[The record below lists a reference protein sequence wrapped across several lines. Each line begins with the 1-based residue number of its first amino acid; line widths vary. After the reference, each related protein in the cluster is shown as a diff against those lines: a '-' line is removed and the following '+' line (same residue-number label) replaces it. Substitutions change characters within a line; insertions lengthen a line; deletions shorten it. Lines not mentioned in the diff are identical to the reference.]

1 MQSDTKEKENLN
13 EEVIFKAYSKNDRY
27 SGYAEEEKNPATMF
41 DLTKYGKTYA
51 YIRTHVD
58 TLNKTSTELS
68 IDSMSQ
74 FNYEFNQNDVDVF
87 EATEYV
93 HATLDDSLDRTDE
106 EVSLTSG
113 EKQELYSVKRGKSVL
128 YDSFRI
134 WRELSL
140 LENAVLL
147 NRLTRSS
154 IVRTVSVEV
163 GDMEKNSVKGLLAR
177 IKNLIE
183 QKSAISV
190 GNSIREYT
198 NPGPMENV
206 IYVPTHDGKGTIST
220 SQIGGD
226 AGVSDNSLGDL
237 EYWKTKLFS
246 ALGIPKQYLGCFR
259 GDTKIL
265 LLNGEKLPIS
275 ELYENKDNYIGKGIM
290 ACNEDGSLEP
300 TTITNIM
307 LTKPSTDFLRIWLDN
322 GEYVDVTPD
331 HRMMLRD
338 GTFIF
343 AEDLDIGDSLMPY
356 YDKIVEGRR
365 YVLDNKQGKYKPQY
379 RVVAESIYDLPKGC
393 GLQVHHHDHK
403 KINDDFDNLI
413 PLTIAEHYNEHK
425 AELSKSA
432 SEGLV
437 RKYGGPFN
445 TNKSIANDGIEQH
458 YFENDADLPDGYAW
472 GGLPRSEECRKH
484 ISDAT
489 KGVPKA
495 YKTRAFTKSD
505 IEKGA
510 ATKAK
515 RQALGLYDETN
526 KESRRKYREWAA
538 NNRDVLSNIQKNR
551 HPENRRTREC
561 YVRCLGCGKIEK
573 IECNGDWYNEYMHED
588 RFWFCCKDCAKING
602 HGKLNRSYKLL
613 KDVADFDYDEYD
625 RLRWSRE
632 YGRPD
637 TYFKGDTLKEIVTN
651 YIDNYVPECNHK
663 VVKIEH
669 IDVAEP
675 AYDITVAAD
684 CHTLALPCGIF
695 VHNSTEDSTGFNGGT
710 SLSLISSRYAKT
722 IKRIQSAYLQAIET
736 AVNLILLDKGLGSYI
751 GKFTLKMQAPTT
763 QEEKD
768 RKDNINQT
776 ISNCQSILSMVNDQ
790 IQDEKARLQVLKATI
805 AQVTSDQDIIQV
817 IQNQIDILEQ
827 SGSEDTQDNYQDD
840 GSSESFEFPDM
851 GSEEELPFND
861 TEAEEEQTVDLSSN
875 ESFYTNKD
883 GELLVENNLPSF
895 EDLGI
900 DYTTK

>member
-93 HATLDDSLDRTDE
+93 HATLDDSLDRIDE

-163 GDMEKNSVKGLLAR
+163 GDMEKNSVKNLLAR
-177 IKNLIE
+177 IKGLIE
-183 QKSAISV
+183 QKSAVSV

-237 EYWKTKLFS
+237 EYWKKKLFS
-246 ALGIPKQYLGCFR
+246 SLGIPGQFL
-259 GDTKIL
+259 GDT
-265 LLNGEKLPIS
+265 S
-275 ELYENKDNYIGKGIM
+275 
-290 ACNEDGSLEP
+290 
-300 TTITNIM
+300 
-307 LTKPSTDFLRIWLDN
+307 
-322 GEYVDVTPD
+322 
-331 HRMMLRD
+331 
-338 GTFIF
+338 
-343 AEDLDIGDSLMPY
+343 
-356 YDKIVEGRR
+356 
-365 YVLDNKQGKYKPQY
+365 
-379 RVVAESIYDLPKGC
+379 
-393 GLQVHHHDHK
+393 
-403 KINDDFDNLI
+403 
-413 PLTIAEHYNEHK
+413 
-425 AELSKSA
+425 
-432 SEGLV
+432 
-437 RKYGGPFN
+437 
-445 TNKSIANDGIEQH
+445 
-458 YFENDADLPDGYAW
+458 
-472 GGLPRSEECRKH
+472 
-484 ISDAT
+484 
-489 KGVPKA
+489 
-495 YKTRAFTKSD
+495 
-505 IEKGA
+505 
-510 ATKAK
+510 
-515 RQALGLYDETN
+515 
-526 KESRRKYREWAA
+526 
-538 NNRDVLSNIQKNR
+538 
-551 HPENRRTREC
+551 
-561 YVRCLGCGKIEK
+561 
-573 IECNGDWYNEYMHED
+573 
-588 RFWFCCKDCAKING
+588 
-602 HGKLNRSYKLL
+602 
-613 KDVADFDYDEYD
+613 
-625 RLRWSRE
+625 
-632 YGRPD
+632 
-637 TYFKGDTLKEIVTN
+637 
-651 YIDNYVPECNHK
+651 
-663 VVKIEH
+663 
-669 IDVAEP
+669 
-675 AYDITVAAD
+675 
-684 CHTLALPCGIF
+684 
-695 VHNSTEDSTGFNGGT
+695 DSTGFNGGT

-736 AVNLILLDKGLGSYI
+736 AVNLILLDKGLGSYV

-776 ISNCQSILSMVNDQ
+776 ITNSESILRMVNDQ

-805 AQVTSDQDIIQV
+805 SKVTSDQDIIQV

-827 SGSEDTQDNYQDD
+827 SGSKDTQDNYQDD

-861 TEAEEEQTVDLSSN
+861 AEAEEEQTVDLSSN

>member
-1 MQSDTKEKENLN
+1 MAKNKDLFKNIDYQNKTVSIPLERNDVHVDRSHDFYNNIIDAAESGELDINKINAFTGISRSRDQVYDLLDMMSEDPVISSALEIYASDVCEPNEQGRIVWPESSDPRVLGACDMILDMLNVDKNSYGWVYRLVKYGDLYLRLYRKSSMQSDTKEKENLN

-163 GDMEKNSVKGLLAR
+163 GDMEKNSVKNLLAR
-177 IKNLIE
+177 IKGLIE
-183 QKSAISV
+183 QKSAIST

-237 EYWKTKLFS
+237 EYWKKKLFS
-246 ALGIPKQYLGCFR
+246 SLGIPGQFL
-259 GDTKIL
+259 GDT
-265 LLNGEKLPIS
+265 S
-275 ELYENKDNYIGKGIM
+275 
-290 ACNEDGSLEP
+290 
-300 TTITNIM
+300 
-307 LTKPSTDFLRIWLDN
+307 
-322 GEYVDVTPD
+322 
-331 HRMMLRD
+331 
-338 GTFIF
+338 
-343 AEDLDIGDSLMPY
+343 
-356 YDKIVEGRR
+356 
-365 YVLDNKQGKYKPQY
+365 
-379 RVVAESIYDLPKGC
+379 
-393 GLQVHHHDHK
+393 
-403 KINDDFDNLI
+403 
-413 PLTIAEHYNEHK
+413 
-425 AELSKSA
+425 
-432 SEGLV
+432 
-437 RKYGGPFN
+437 
-445 TNKSIANDGIEQH
+445 
-458 YFENDADLPDGYAW
+458 
-472 GGLPRSEECRKH
+472 
-484 ISDAT
+484 
-489 KGVPKA
+489 
-495 YKTRAFTKSD
+495 
-505 IEKGA
+505 
-510 ATKAK
+510 
-515 RQALGLYDETN
+515 
-526 KESRRKYREWAA
+526 
-538 NNRDVLSNIQKNR
+538 
-551 HPENRRTREC
+551 
-561 YVRCLGCGKIEK
+561 
-573 IECNGDWYNEYMHED
+573 
-588 RFWFCCKDCAKING
+588 
-602 HGKLNRSYKLL
+602 
-613 KDVADFDYDEYD
+613 
-625 RLRWSRE
+625 
-632 YGRPD
+632 
-637 TYFKGDTLKEIVTN
+637 
-651 YIDNYVPECNHK
+651 
-663 VVKIEH
+663 
-669 IDVAEP
+669 
-675 AYDITVAAD
+675 
-684 CHTLALPCGIF
+684 
-695 VHNSTEDSTGFNGGT
+695 DSTGFNGGT

-736 AVNLILLDKGLGSYI
+736 AVNLILLDKGLGSYV

-768 RKDNINQT
+768 RKENINQT
-776 ISNCQSILSMVNDQ
+776 ISNSESILRMVNDQ

-805 AQVTSDQDIIQV
+805 SKVTSDQDIIQV

-827 SGSEDTQDNYQDD
+827 SGSEDIQDNYQDD

>member
-1 MQSDTKEKENLN
+1 MDINKINAFTGISRSRDQVYDLLDMMSEDPVISSALEIYASDVCEPNEQGRIVWAESSDPRVLGACDMILDMLNVDKNSYGWVYRLVKYGDLYLRLYRKSSMQSDTKEKENLN

-113 EKQELYSVKRGKSVL
+113 EKQEFYSVKRGKSVL

-154 IVRTVSVEV
+154 IGRTVSVEV
-163 GDMEKNSVKGLLAR
+163 GDMEKNSVKNLLAR
-177 IKNLIE
+177 IKGLIE
-183 QKSAISV
+183 QKSAVSV

-237 EYWKTKLFS
+237 EYWKKKLFS
-246 ALGIPKQYLGCFR
+246 SLGIPGQFL
-259 GDTKIL
+259 GDT
-265 LLNGEKLPIS
+265 S
-275 ELYENKDNYIGKGIM
+275 
-290 ACNEDGSLEP
+290 
-300 TTITNIM
+300 
-307 LTKPSTDFLRIWLDN
+307 
-322 GEYVDVTPD
+322 
-331 HRMMLRD
+331 
-338 GTFIF
+338 
-343 AEDLDIGDSLMPY
+343 
-356 YDKIVEGRR
+356 
-365 YVLDNKQGKYKPQY
+365 
-379 RVVAESIYDLPKGC
+379 
-393 GLQVHHHDHK
+393 
-403 KINDDFDNLI
+403 
-413 PLTIAEHYNEHK
+413 
-425 AELSKSA
+425 
-432 SEGLV
+432 
-437 RKYGGPFN
+437 
-445 TNKSIANDGIEQH
+445 
-458 YFENDADLPDGYAW
+458 
-472 GGLPRSEECRKH
+472 
-484 ISDAT
+484 
-489 KGVPKA
+489 
-495 YKTRAFTKSD
+495 
-505 IEKGA
+505 
-510 ATKAK
+510 
-515 RQALGLYDETN
+515 
-526 KESRRKYREWAA
+526 
-538 NNRDVLSNIQKNR
+538 
-551 HPENRRTREC
+551 
-561 YVRCLGCGKIEK
+561 
-573 IECNGDWYNEYMHED
+573 
-588 RFWFCCKDCAKING
+588 
-602 HGKLNRSYKLL
+602 
-613 KDVADFDYDEYD
+613 
-625 RLRWSRE
+625 
-632 YGRPD
+632 
-637 TYFKGDTLKEIVTN
+637 
-651 YIDNYVPECNHK
+651 
-663 VVKIEH
+663 
-669 IDVAEP
+669 
-675 AYDITVAAD
+675 
-684 CHTLALPCGIF
+684 
-695 VHNSTEDSTGFNGGT
+695 DSTGFNGGT

-736 AVNLILLDKGLGSYI
+736 AVNLILLDKGLGSYV

-776 ISNCQSILSMVNDQ
+776 ITNSESILRMVNDQ

-805 AQVTSDQDIIQV
+805 SKVTSDQDIIQV

-827 SGSEDTQDNYQDD
+827 SGSKDTQDNYQDD
-840 GSSESFEFPDM
+840 GSSDSFEFPDM